1 MCVCEREREKERK
14 RQGQDDGGSLPKKK
28 KERKKRK
35 RDVNFLTIGAAAA
48 VLSEFETFRFL
59 SFMPMSLF
67 DRTRREKKK

>member
-1 MCVCEREREKERK
+1 M
-14 RQGQDDGGSLPKKK
+14 PKKK